1 MFVGVIFVTGRTV
14 TEAGIVKD
22 FPSLWLHVDA
32 AWAGSALSCPEYRDM
47 CHLEEINAVATSF
60 CTNFHKVPPIFE
72 PDRPITHEEVF
83 SGA

>member
-1 MFVGVIFVTGRTV
+1 MFVGVIFVAVKTV
-14 TEAGIVKD
+14 IEAGIVKD

-32 AWAGSALSCPEYRDM
+32 AWAGSALSCPEYREM

-60 CTNFHKVPPIFE
+60 CTNFHKVRIPEFN
-72 PDRPITHEEVF
+72 RPVTHEDVS

>member
-1 MFVGVIFVTGRTV
+1 MFVGVIVRCWRTAI
-14 TEAGIVKD
+14 EIGIVKD
-22 FPSLWLHVDA
+22 YPSLWLHVDA

-60 CTNFHKVPPIFE
+60 CTNFHKVRKHE
-72 PDRPITHEEVF
+72 SHGSITHHGVF

>member
-1 MFVGVIFVTGRTV
+1 MFVGVIFVTGKTV

-47 CHLEEINAVATSF
+47 CHLEEINAVAISF
-60 CTNFHKVPPIFE
+60 CTNFHKVPIFKF
-72 PDRPITHEEVF
+72 DRPIAHEEIF